1 MISMMKVNNS
11 DITTWALPENAI
23 ARLGKGSVRDV
34 AFSPDGIHL
43 AVATDIGVWWYELA
57 KMEPVALWE
66 TERGMVSATA
76 FSNDGRWI
84 ATGDADGIV
93 KVLDIQNQQYI
104 VEIGQR
110 ERFNRGIAQ
119 LRFSPDGQYLAASRY
134 HFAPISVWPAKT
146 EVPILNFTVEA
157 PKRRYGSLP
166 FPICFSHNET
176 LFAYMS
182 CDNEIL
188 VKQIE
193 TGEQIAHFTVRSP
206 QVDSLVFSPCGQFL
220 TAGIPK
226 RESGGQT
233 VEVYIWNIL
242 KETVETAIE
251 YSGYQVRLAYSS
263 EGSLRVADIYEDEV
277 VIWNASE
284 REKLDTFEH
293 RGHTGAARF
302 SNDGQQFAIAS
313 ARDFHVWDADT
324 AHVASL
330 SGHLSLA
337 NSVVFSQED
346 QVLMSGYGEG
356 SGIVFWDILQKQVK
370 RRFQTNTELNNT
382 KRWTSMSS
390 SEEFLATS
398 FLKTIEIWSV
408 PSGTRFSEFVESQA
422 VSVTAFS
429 PTGKHFVSTTSD
441 GVLHVWDAQRWEKL
455 HALTGHTGWIRSIDF
470 HPDGQQLVSASD
482 DKTVRVWDV
491 EHGSLITLLS
501 LTPPS
506 DANLYKGDAKEI
518 ERTLEAVS
526 KGQKSRDK
534 EIWNITFS
542 ACRKLI
548 AGGIEREIR
557 LWDAKTYETHMVILP
572 PEESRRPFALAFS
585 PCGRYLTSGTWWCPG
600 FDKVS
605 IRLWEIASGENIAT
619 FWGHSTDVQD
629 LAFSSDG
636 TLLASGGFDGT
647 ILLWDMKP
655 YTQLG

>member
-1 MISMMKVNNS
+1 MPSMMKVNNS

-23 ARLGKGSVRDV
+23 ARLGKGRVRDV
-34 AFSPDGIHL
+34 AFSPDGTHL
-43 AVATDIGVWWYELA
+43 SVATDIGVWWYELA

-66 TERGMVSATA
+66 TKRGMVSATA

-93 KVLDIQNQQYI
+93 KVLDTRNQQCI

-134 HFAPISVWPAKT
+134 HFAPISVWSAKT
-146 EVPILNFTVEA
+146 EAPILNFTVEK
-157 PKRRYGSLP
+157 PKTRYGSLP
-166 FPICFSHNET
+166 FPICLSHNGT
-176 LFAYMS
+176 LLAYMS
-182 CDNEIL
+182 CDNKIL

-206 QVDSLVFSPCGQFL
+206 QVDSLDFSPCGQFI
-220 TAGIPK
+220 TAGIQK
-226 RESGGQT
+226 REGGSQT

-242 KETVETAIE
+242 KETVETTIE
-251 YSGYQVRLAYSS
+251 YSGYQVRLAYLS
-263 EGSLRVADIYEDEV
+263 EGSLRVADLYEDEV

-284 REKLDTFEH
+284 QEKLDTFEH
-293 RGHTGAARF
+293 RGRTGAARF
-302 SNDGQQFAIAS
+302 SNDGRQFAIAS
-313 ARDFHVWDADT
+313 ARDFHVWRADT
-324 AHVASL
+324 LNVEAL
-330 SGHLSLA
+330 SGHLSSV
-337 NSVVFSQED
+337 NSVIFCQKD
-346 QVLMSGYGEG
+346 RILMSGHGEG
-356 SGIVFWDILQKQVK
+356 SGIAFWDIEEKQIK
-370 RRFQTNTELNNT
+370 RRFQTNTELNHT
-382 KRWTSMSS
+382 KRWASMSS

-398 FLKTIEIWSV
+398 FLQTIEIWSV
-408 PSGTRFSEFVESQA
+408 PSGTRFAEFVEHQT

-441 GVLHVWDAQRWEKL
+441 GVLHVWDAQRWKKL
-455 HALTGHTGWIRSIDF
+455 HPLTGHTGWIRSIAF
-470 HPDGQQLVSASD
+470 HPNGEQLVSASD
-482 DKTVRVWDV
+482 DKTARVWDI

-501 LTPPS
+501 LTPPL
-506 DANLYKGDAKEI
+506 DTDVYKGDSQEI

-542 ACRKLI
+542 ACGNLI

-557 LWDAKTYETHMVILP
+557 LWDAKTYETHTVIVP

-585 PCGRYLTSGTWWCPG
+585 PCGQYLASGTWWCPG

-605 IRLWEIASGENIAT
+605 IRLWDVTTGENIHT

-636 TLLASGGFDGT
+636 MLLASGGFDGT
-647 ILLWDMKP
+647 ILLWDIKSLM
-655 YTQLG
+655 

>member
-1 MISMMKVNNS
+1 MMETNNS
-11 DITTWALPENAI
+11 DITTWALPEGAI
-23 ARLGKGSVRDV
+23 DRLGRGRVKDV
-34 AFSPDGIHL
+34 AFSPDGSHL
-43 AVATDIGVWWYELA
+43 AVATDIGLWWYELA
-57 KMEPVALWE
+57 TMQPVALWE
-66 TERGMVSATA
+66 TERGMVSAVS
-76 FSNDGRWI
+76 FCPDRQWI
-84 ATGDADGIV
+84 ATGNADGIV
-93 KVLDIQNQQYI
+93 KVLDTRNQQYI

-134 HFAPISVWPAKT
+134 HFAPISVWSAKT
-146 EVPILNFTVEA
+146 EAPILNFTVEE
-157 PKRRYGSLP
+157 PKTRYGSLP
-166 FPICFSHNET
+166 FPICFSRNGT
-176 LFAYMS
+176 LLAYMS

-206 QVDSLVFSPCGQFL
+206 QVDSLDFSPCGQFL
-220 TAGIPK
+220 TAGIQK
-226 RESGGQT
+226 REGGHQT

-242 KETVETAIE
+242 KETVETVIE
-251 YSGYQVRLAYSS
+251 YSGYQVRLAYLS

-284 REKLDTFEH
+284 QEKLDTFKH
-293 RGHTGAARF
+293 RGRTGAARF

-313 ARDFHVWDADT
+313 ARDFHVWRADPLNVE
-324 AHVASL
+324 AL
-330 SGHLSLA
+330 SGHLSSA
-337 NSVVFSQED
+337 NSVIFSQKD
-346 QVLMSGYGEG
+346 RILMSGHGEG
-356 SGIVFWDILQKQVK
+356 SGIAFWDIAQKQIK
-370 RRFQTNTELNNT
+370 RRFQTNTELNHT

-398 FLKTIEIWSV
+398 FLQTIEIWSV
-408 PSGTRFSEFVESQA
+408 PSGTRVAEFVEHQA
-422 VSVTAFS
+422 VSGTAFS

-441 GVLHVWDAQRWEKL
+441 GVLHVWDAQRWKKL
-455 HALTGHTGWIRSIDF
+455 RALTGHTGWIGSIDF
-470 HPDGQQLVSASD
+470 HPDGQQLVSISS
-482 DKTVRVWDV
+482 DKTARVWDI

-501 LTPPS
+501 LTPPL
-506 DANLYKGDAKEI
+506 DTNVYKGDAQEI

-534 EIWNITFS
+534 EIRNITFS
-542 ACRKLI
+542 ACGNLI

-557 LWDAKTYETHMVILP
+557 LWDAKTYETHTVILP

-585 PCGRYLTSGTWWCPG
+585 PCGRYLASGAWWWPG

-605 IRLWEIASGENIAT
+605 IRLWDVTTGENIHT

-636 TLLASGGFDGT
+636 MLLASGGFDGT

-655 YTQLG
+655 YIQLG